1 MADRPTSLDF
11 YFDVMCP
18 YAYQSSKWIRLVRS
32 ETGLDV
38 RWRFFS
44 LEEVNR
50 EAGKKHPWERAWSYG
65 FSQMRIGALLRRD
78 GMEVVDRW
86 YAAVGKAFH
95 EDARPTHVVDVQ
107 REVLAEAGFDPGL
120 VDAALADPTT
130 SDEVRGDHEHAVREH
145 GAFGVPTMVLPIP
158 GASDGAVASVYQQL
172 VPAPDDPETAV
183 AMFDAMV
190 AFHRFPGLFELKHP
204 KLNADVVTVAATF
217 APYLAA
223 RDWRTIENPAR

>member
-1 MADRPTSLDF
+1 MPDLPKSIDF

-32 ETGLDV
+32 ETGLDIQ
-38 RWRFFS
+38 WRFFS

-50 EAGKKHPWERAWSYG
+50 ELGKKHPWERAWSYG
-65 FSQMRIGALLRRD
+65 WSQMRIGALLRRE
-78 GMEVVDRW
+78 GMEHADRW

-95 EDARPTHVVDVQ
+95 EDARPTHVVEVQ

-120 VDAALADPTT
+120 VEAAIADPTT
-130 SDEVRGDHEHAVREH
+130 SDDVRADHDYAVTQH
-145 GAFGVPTMVLPIP
+145 GAFGVPTMVLPVP
-158 GASDGAVASVYQQL
+158 GAPDGAVASIYQQL
-172 VPAPDDPETAV
+172 VPAPDNAETAV
-183 AMFDAMV
+183 AMFEALL

-204 KLNADVVTVAATF
+204 KLDADVVAVAAAF

-223 RDWRTIENPAR
+223 RDWRTIENQAR